1 MGALTCGAGPQ
12 ERSCCSLQLGEPGWR
27 AMVERAAL
35 LYLKSQVETGFDLYV
50 VGKMIVFSYT
60 VSVFFFTLGS
70 GGCGVLVYQ
79 RVVLC
84 IMLEKYIN

>member
-50 VGKMIVFSYT
+50 VGKMIVSLVILCLFSFSHLEVVVV
-60 VSVFFFTLGS
+60 VSWFTKELFCAS
-70 GGCGVLVYQ
+70 C
-79 RVVLC
+79 
-84 IMLEKYIN
+84 